1 MRSLLFFVVD
11 YQKPYILEM
20 RNGGKVMETEINSL
34 TGIVMNTAKTGTET
48 IIVIIAAI
56 FVALAVRMAI
66 KSAKETK
73 TKDAE
78 FKKLNADKYK
88 KHEEYGFKCDVR

>member
-1 MRSLLFFVVD
+1 
-11 YQKPYILEM
+11 
-20 RNGGKVMETEINSL
+20 METEINSL
-34 TGIVMNTAKTGTET
+34 TGMVMNTAKTET
-48 IIVIIAAI
+48 VIVIIAAI
-56 FVALAVRMAI
+56 FVVLAVRMVI

-73 TKDAE
+73 TKDVE